1 MAKTPEVVIQHASAS
16 IKQQTLI
23 HLERAGGRRLCVNS
37 WRFGGRPEVGG
48 IAPLAEL
55 LAAYAAAGGAAP
67 DPARVRFWQAL
78 GSLKWAV
85 MTTMMYASFASG
97 ANRSVER
104 AVIGR
109 RLSECE
115 VDLLALMRAGA

>member
-1 MAKTPEVVIQHASAS
+1 
-16 IKQQTLI
+16 
-23 HLERAGGRRLCVNS
+23 
-37 WRFGGRPEVGG
+37 
-48 IAPLAEL
+48 
-55 LAAYAAAGGAAP
+55 
-67 DPARVRFWQAL
+67 
-78 GSLKWAV
+78 
-85 MTTMMYASFASG
+85 MMYASFASG